1 MGYTE
6 KKHIPVAKANI
17 QRIGIVKSHASNS
30 DPAKEFCPIPDEE
43 YSPVQP
49 DYSKYNNCLLSATIK
64 VDNYLQKGVEKL
76 EEIKDKVINLMIEG
90 SFCDVGNKLLKLI
103 KEMSGDDKQNLTLP
117 YDGCRL
123 HVLDSLAVEELL
135 QTLVRNVQ
143 YFILNVIYNYYII
156 F

>member
-1 MGYTE
+1 
-6 KKHIPVAKANI
+6 
-17 QRIGIVKSHASNS
+17 
-30 DPAKEFCPIPDEE
+30 
-43 YSPVQP
+43 
-49 DYSKYNNCLLSATIK
+49 
-64 VDNYLQKGVEKL
+64 
-76 EEIKDKVINLMIEG
+76 MIEG

-123 HVLDSLAVEELL
+123 HVLDSFAAEELL